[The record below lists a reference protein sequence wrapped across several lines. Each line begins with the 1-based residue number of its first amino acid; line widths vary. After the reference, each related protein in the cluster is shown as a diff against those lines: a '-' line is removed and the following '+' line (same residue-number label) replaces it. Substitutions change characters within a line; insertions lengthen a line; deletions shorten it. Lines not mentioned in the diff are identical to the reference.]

1 MKKFLVVI
9 VLIVVIIGGKFYID
23 LEAKKE
29 VDAAI
34 NEVRS
39 RVNLSYKKVNRDLL
53 GWRTHIKDATLAPV
67 GSNAKMQVEDVIVY
81 QSNKQN
87 ENPVRLHIA
96 FKGIHLGINADNLGD
111 QAKRLNQLGYQQE
124 IKGEMELD
132 YRYDREKKVFDLN
145 TFRFGAKDV
154 GRLTAEL
161 HLSNI
166 DLNPN
171 NFTFLLLTFPTILL
185 NRAEIEYQ
193 DDSLMPRLQK
203 AVADQEG
210 KTVEELVGSITKDL
224 DAKIAKEDNKFSK
237 DALNAL
243 KKFVQHPEKITVTI
257 APKEP
262 VALGRFQHLAPIKL
276 PEILNMKIES

>member
-1 MKKFLVVI
+1 MKKFIVVI

-23 LEAKKE
+23 HQAKKE

-34 NEVRS
+34 NEVS
-39 RVNLSYKKVNRDLL
+39 NRVNLTYKKVNRDLL
-53 GWRTHIKDATLAPV
+53 GWNTHIKDATLAPV
-67 GSNAKMQVEDVIVY
+67 GSKAKMQVEDVIVY
-81 QSNKQN
+81 NHNKPN

-96 FKGIHLGINADNLGD
+96 FKGIRLGINADNFGD

-132 YRYDREKKVFDLN
+132 YRYDREKKVFDLE
-145 TFRFGAKDV
+145 TFRMGAQEV
-154 GRLTAEL
+154 GHLTAEL

-171 NFTFLLLTFPTILL
+171 NFAFLLLTFPTILL
-185 NRAEIEYQ
+185 NRAEIGYQ

-203 AVADQEG
+203 AAADQEG
-210 KTVEELVGSITKDL
+210 KTVAELVDSITKDL
-224 DAKIAKEDNKFSK
+224 DEKIAKEDNKFSK
-237 DALNAL
+237 DALKAL

-262 VALGRFQHLAPIKL
+262 VAIGRFQRLDPIKL
-276 PEILNMKIES
+276 PEMLNMKIES